1 MLTISKDASV
11 KRANPVRT
19 YPSTTSITPLIKGT
33 PGTRYSTL
41 VASAISEVVSNI
53 KAVDAHREATKRR
66 NNKCYI
72 MIDFLFLH
80 LLFQVKSCNCG

>member
-53 KAVDAHREATKRR
+53 KAVDAHRAVSYT
-66 NNKCYI
+66 
-72 MIDFLFLH
+72 H
-80 LLFQVKSCNCG
+80 LTLPTTSRV

>member
-53 KAVDAHREATKRR
+53 KAVDAHRERR